1 MTPQIASAPTDAFRV
16 RRDSRA
22 RILRA
27 ALKLLANEGREALTT
42 RAVAEAAGV
51 QPPVLYRLFGDKQGV
66 LDAAA
71 EYGFTAYLSKKRTG
85 VGIVDPVQALRFGWD
100 LHIDFGL
107 SNPALYLLMYA
118 DPRPERK
125 SAAAE
130 ASFQKLCE
138 HIRRVASAGKLRVNE
153 ERAAHLFHA
162 AASGMVLTLLAM
174 PQGKRDM
181 TLSSLA
187 REAALAAI
195 TSEVPVR
202 RKAGSTEA
210 AIALRASLDDTVPLS
225 DGERALL
232 VEWLD
237 RLAAQ

>member
-1 MTPQIASAPTDAFRV
+1 MTIPIGAAPTDPLRA

-27 ALKLLANEGREALTT
+27 ALKLLVNEGREALTT

-71 EYGFTAYLSKKRTG
+71 EYGFTAYLSQKLAG
-85 VGIVDPVQALRFGWD
+85 VPIVDPVEALRSGWD
-100 LHIDFGL
+100 LHIDFGVN
-107 SNPALYLLMYA
+107 NPALYLLMYA
-118 DPRPERK
+118 HPRPERN
-125 SAAAE
+125 SPAAE
-130 ASFQKLCE
+130 ASFRRLCE
-138 HIRRVASAGKLRVNE
+138 HIRRVAAAGKLRVNE
-153 ERAAHLFHA
+153 ERAAHLYHA

-174 PQGKRDM
+174 PQGGRDM

-195 TSEVPVR
+195 TREVPVSA
-202 RKAGSTEA
+202 KAGKTEA
-210 AIALRASLDDTVPLS
+210 AIALRAMLDDTAPLS
-225 DGERALL
+225 AGERSLL

-237 RLAAQ
+237 RLSAQ

>member
-1 MTPQIASAPTDAFRV
+1 MTTQIASAPTHAFRA

-27 ALKLLANEGREALTT
+27 ALKLLVNEGREALTT

-71 EYGFTAYLSKKRTG
+71 EYGFMAYLSRKRAG
-85 VGIVDPVQALRFGWD
+85 VSIGDPVDALRSGWD

-107 SNPALYLLMYA
+107 TNPALYLLMYA

-125 SAAAE
+125 SSAAE
-130 ASFQKLCE
+130 ASFQMLRE
-138 HIRRVASAGKLRVNE
+138 HIRRVASTGMLRVNE
-153 ERAAHLFHA
+153 ERAVHLFHA
-162 AASGMVLTLLAM
+162 AASGMVLTLLAI
-174 PQGKRDM
+174 PPGDRDM
-181 TLSSLA
+181 TLSSIA

-195 TSEVPVR
+195 TREVPVSK
-202 RKAGSTEA
+202 KAGSTEA
-210 AIALRASLDDTVPLS
+210 AIALRALLDDTAPLS

-232 VEWLD
+232 MEWLD
-237 RLAAQ
+237 RLSAQ

>member
-1 MTPQIASAPTDAFRV
+1 MTTQLASAPTNASRA

-71 EYGFTAYLSKKRTG
+71 EYGFTAYLSQKQTQVSKG
-85 VGIVDPVQALRFGWD
+85 DPVESLRSGWD
-100 LHIDFGL
+100 LHIEFGL
-107 SNPALYLLMYA
+107 SNPELYLLMYA
-118 DPRPERK
+118 DPRPK
-125 SAAAE
+125 SKSRAAD
-130 ASFQKLCE
+130 ASFQKLCG
-138 HIRRVASAGKLRVNE
+138 HIRCVASAGKLRVNE

-162 AASGMVLTLLAM
+162 AALGMVLTLLAM
-174 PQGKRDM
+174 QKGERDM
-181 TLSSLA
+181 TLSSIA
-187 REAALAAI
+187 REASLAAI
-195 TSEVPVR
+195 TRKVPVS

-210 AIALRASLDDTVPLS
+210 AIALRALLDDTVPLS
-225 DGERALL
+225 TGERSLL